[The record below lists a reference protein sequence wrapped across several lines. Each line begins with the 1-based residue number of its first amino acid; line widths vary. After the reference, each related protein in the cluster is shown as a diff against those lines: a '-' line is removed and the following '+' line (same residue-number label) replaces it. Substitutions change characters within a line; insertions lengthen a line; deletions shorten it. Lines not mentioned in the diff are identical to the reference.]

1 MANGKEILICDDQP
15 MIHETL
21 GVYLENE
28 GFTYCSAY
36 DGEQALQMF
45 DSKKPDLV
53 ILDLM
58 MPKKSG
64 TEVCREIRAKSRT
77 PIIMLTAKGEEI
89 ERIVGLELG
98 ADDYIVK
105 PFQISELTARV
116 DALLRRMGKSVTQF
130 SLFGVEINTE
140 SRIVT
145 KDGIPIDLTL
155 KEFDLLVEL
164 IRNKNVALYR
174 DRLYEKVWNEPFTGE
189 TRTLDSHIQ
198 RLRKKLD
205 WDEHIKTVFRIGYRL
220 EV

>member
-1 MANGKEILICDDQP
+1 MLKVLIVEDEKAISNLILIN
-15 MIHETL
+15 L
-21 GVYLENE
+21 KAE
-28 GFTYCSAY
+28 GYSCTCAY
-36 DGEQALQMF
+36 DGKEAADQIE
-45 DSKKPDLV
+45 KNNYDL
-53 ILDLM
+53 ILLD
-58 MPKKSG
+58 
-64 TEVCREIRAKSRT
+64 
-77 PIIMLTAKGEEI
+77 IMLPEIDGYELLEYIRPTETPVIFITAKGNLHD
-89 ERIVGLELG
+89 RVQGLRLG

-116 DALLRRMGKSVTQF
+116 DSLLRRMGKSVTQF

-174 DRLYEKVWNEPFTGE
+174 DSLYEKVWNEPFTGE

-205 WDEHIKTVFRIGYRL
+205 WDEHIKTVFRIVYRL

>member
-1 MANGKEILICDDQP
+1 MLKVLIVEDEKAISNLILIN
-15 MIHETL
+15 L
-21 GVYLENE
+21 KAE
-28 GFTYCSAY
+28 GYSCTCAY
-36 DGEQALQMF
+36 DGKEAADQIE
-45 DSKKPDLV
+45 KNNYDL
-53 ILDLM
+53 ILLD
-58 MPKKSG
+58 
-64 TEVCREIRAKSRT
+64 
-77 PIIMLTAKGEEI
+77 IMLPEIDGYELLEYIRPTGTTVIFITAKGNLHD
-89 ERIVGLELG
+89 RVQGLRLG

-105 PFQISELTARV
+105 PFQIGELTARV
-116 DALLRRMGKSVTQF
+116 DALFRRTGKSMTQF

-174 DRLYEKVWNEPFTGE
+174 NRLYEKVWNEPFTGE